1 MGAAASARPARR
13 SAASSASLG
22 EGRRGGR
29 RGPDA
34 GPDGLGG
41 PPVAP
46 FASGIDAI
54 LLVRL
59 PMPLLLPPPFMV
71 PNCDLSTPARDTS
84 N

>member
-29 RGPDA
+29 RGPEA
-34 GPDGLGG
+34 GPDGLGA
-41 PPVAP
+41 PPLAP
-46 FASGIDAI
+46 PISGIDAM

-59 PMPLLLPPPFMV
+59 PMPLLPPPPFIV
-71 PNCDLSTPARDTS
+71 PNCDNLNLIKSIML
-84 N
+84 